1 MNRNAE
7 YTALLAELEQTP
19 PALEYTVQR
28 ALARNQTSQR
38 KRRLLGIPLG
48 SLAVCFTAFVL
59 LVNLFPPFAAACGR
73 IPLLRDLA
81 QAVSWSPSLSA
92 AVENEYVQPI
102 GLSRTENGIT
112 ATVQHVIVDQKQVNI
127 FFTLE
132 GEGYESLSAEMPEF
146 FPVQKCGI
154 LGSDFRRAPGTLLR
168 FSLDYVDGDVPDG
181 FTMTFA
187 VTGERAEGEETPAAP
202 DRAYEDELLS
212 PAPEGEAEILA
223 EFTFDLTFDPQFTAK
238 GERIP
243 VDRAFELDGQTFTL
257 TEAEVYPTHVRIN
270 VVGDEANTAWLK
282 GLDFYLENED
292 GERFDA
298 VSSGITA
305 SGDTDSPAMV
315 SYRLESSWFSG
326 SDHLTVH
333 ITGARWLDKDRQRV
347 YVDLAQGTAPWL
359 PEGVE
364 LTSAQLRPDGW
375 LLGAQTYPVT
385 LTPDHKASGE
395 NVITVYLDQPILNRL
410 MYTPVTLTKTDIT
423 GAEKLPGALI
433 EVYDAEGN
441 IIYREYTDANG
452 EIPDIP
458 VVPGTYTFKETYA
471 PSGYALNTAIKTFTV
486 TADGQVHGDTVIR
499 DEVNRVTLKKIRQNG
514 EALAGAVFG
523 LFNDQGDQVQ
533 EATSD
538 ADGSVVFQQIP
549 YGRYTIR
556 ELSAPYGY
564 HPSAGTWEVTVDGT
578 YQNPIGL
585 LDTVVN
591 EDAPGRIRILKQDEL
606 DQHVIAGVC
615 FDIYSVDEAGNAADC
630 VAQMTTNEQGIAESP
645 DLFPADYIVME
656 HAAPTGYEETLWSE
670 KITVGMDEIVSRTVT
685 NRPIQGV
692 LRIVKTDS
700 ETAKG
705 LPGAQFTITR
715 ISGLP
720 SHNGE
725 GDGEVVAVIT
735 TDENGIAQTPWL
747 TWGEYEVTET
757 VVPDDYLD
765 GGYSVIVRI
774 PEQTGEEAPP
784 KAK

>member
-1 MNRNAE
+1 MTCFTKRFVFLGLCAILFLGMLVILMLPMAARAVTISDAATVTLNVTNTPVRGDVLLEKTGLQLVRFEDEQDAYGNTVMRPVFQNGYLAGAVFELRAAE
-7 YTALLAELEQTP
+7 DIVGKEGSVFYRKDELIET
-19 PALEYTVQR
+19 LT
-28 ALARNQTSQR
+28 TSKTGPVKSR
-38 KRRLLGIPLG
+38 VLPLG
-48 SLAVCFTAFVL
+48 KYSLTEISAPDGYVLDATPHPFTL
-59 LVNLFPPFAAACGR
+59 
-73 IPLLRDLA
+73 
-81 QAVSWSPSLSA
+81 A
-92 AVENEYVQPI
+92 AVDQQTAMVEVKMSAGNTYLPVRVTLRKQKEN
-102 GLSRTENGIT
+102 LLLTET
-112 ATVQHVIVDQKQVNI
+112 ADGMIHQTVETVP
-127 FFTLE
+127 
-132 GEGYESLSAEMPEF
+132 GEGFVFGLFNRDVITYGDS
-146 FPVQKCGI
+146 QK
-154 LGSDFRRAPGTLLR
+154 LPANTL
-168 FSLDYVDGDVPDG
+168 
-181 FTMTFA
+181 MA
-187 VTGERAEGEETPAAP
+187 TGATDSQGN
-202 DRAYEDELLS
+202 
-212 PAPEGEAEILA
+212 
-223 EFTFDLTFDPQFTAK
+223 LTFSGLYPHGDYYIK
-238 GERIP
+238 
-243 VDRAFELDGQTFTL
+243 ELS
-257 TEAEVYPTHVRIN
+257 V
-270 VVGDEANTAWLK
+270 
-282 GLDFYLENED
+282 
-292 GERFDA
+292 
-298 VSSGITA
+298 
-305 SGDTDSPAMV
+305 
-315 SYRLESSWFSG
+315 
-326 SDHLTVH
+326 
-333 ITGARWLDKDRQRV
+333 
-347 YVDLAQGTAPWL
+347 
-359 PEGVE
+359 
-364 LTSAQLRPDGW
+364 PDGW

-410 MYTPVTLTKTDIT
+410 IYTPVTLTKTDIT

-433 EVYDAEGN
+433 EVYDAEG

-458 VVPGTYTFKETYA
+458 IVPGTYTFKETYA

-564 HPSAGTWEVTVDGT
+564 HPSAKTWEVTVDGT

-606 DQHVIAGVC
+606 DQHDIAGVR

-630 VAQMTTNEQGIAESP
+630 VAQMITNEQGIAESL

-685 NRPIQGV
+685 NRPIQGI

-774 PEQTGEEAPP
+774 PEQTEEEAPS

>member
-1 MNRNAE
+1 MICFTKRFVFLGLCAILFLGLIAILMLPMAARAVTTGDAATVTLNVTNTPVRGDVLLEKTGLQLVRFEDEQDAYGNTVMRPVFQNGYLAGAVFELRAAE
-7 YTALLAELEQTP
+7 DIVGKEGSVFYRKDELIET
-19 PALEYTVQR
+19 LT
-28 ALARNQTSQR
+28 TSKTGPVKSR
-38 KRRLLGIPLG
+38 VLPLG
-48 SLAVCFTAFVL
+48 KYSLTEISAPDGYVLDATPHPFTL
-59 LVNLFPPFAAACGR
+59 
-73 IPLLRDLA
+73 
-81 QAVSWSPSLSA
+81 A
-92 AVENEYVQPI
+92 AVDQQTAMVEVKVSAGNTYLPVRVTLRKQKEN
-102 GLSRTENGIT
+102 LLLTET
-112 ATVQHVIVDQKQVNI
+112 ADGMIRQTVETVP
-127 FFTLE
+127 
-132 GEGYESLSAEMPEF
+132 GEGFVFGLFNRDVITYGDS
-146 FPVQKCGI
+146 QK
-154 LGSDFRRAPGTLLR
+154 LPANTL
-168 FSLDYVDGDVPDG
+168 
-181 FTMTFA
+181 MA
-187 VTGERAEGEETPAAP
+187 TGATDSQGN
-202 DRAYEDELLS
+202 
-212 PAPEGEAEILA
+212 
-223 EFTFDLTFDPQFTAK
+223 LTFSGLYPHGDYYIK
-238 GERIP
+238 
-243 VDRAFELDGQTFTL
+243 ELS
-257 TEAEVYPTHVRIN
+257 V
-270 VVGDEANTAWLK
+270 
-282 GLDFYLENED
+282 
-292 GERFDA
+292 
-298 VSSGITA
+298 
-305 SGDTDSPAMV
+305 
-315 SYRLESSWFSG
+315 
-326 SDHLTVH
+326 
-333 ITGARWLDKDRQRV
+333 
-347 YVDLAQGTAPWL
+347 
-359 PEGVE
+359 
-364 LTSAQLRPDGW
+364 PDGW

-410 MYTPVTLTKTDIT
+410 IYTPVTLTKTDIT

-433 EVYDAEGN
+433 EVYDVEGN

-452 EIPDIP
+452 EIPNIP

-523 LFNDQGDQVQ
+523 LFNEQGDQVQ

-538 ADGSVVFQQIP
+538 ADGSVVFHQIP

-564 HPSAGTWEVTVDGT
+564 HPSAKTWEVTVDGT

-591 EDAPGRIRILKQDEL
+591 EDAPGRIRILKQDAL

-615 FDIYSVDEAGNAADC
+615 FDIYSVDEAGNAGDC

-685 NRPIQGV
+685 NRPIQGI
-692 LRIVKTDS
+692 LRIIKTDS
-700 ETAKG
+700 ETGKG

>member
-1 MNRNAE
+1 MICFTKRFVFLGLCAILFLGMLVILMLPMTARAVTAGDAATVTLNVTNTPVRGDVLLEKTGMQLVRFEDEQDAYGNTVMRPVFQNGYLAGAVFELRAAE
-7 YTALLAELEQTP
+7 DIVGKEGSVFYRKDELIETLTTSKTGSVKSRVLPLGKYSLTEISAPDGYVLDATPHPFTLAAVDQQTALVEVKVSAGNTYLPVRITLRKQKENLLLTETADGMIHQIVE
-19 PALEYTVQR
+19 TV
-28 ALARNQTSQR
+28 
-38 KRRLLGIPLG
+38 P
-48 SLAVCFTAFVL
+48 
-59 LVNLFPPFAAACGR
+59 
-73 IPLLRDLA
+73 
-81 QAVSWSPSLSA
+81 
-92 AVENEYVQPI
+92 
-102 GLSRTENGIT
+102 
-112 ATVQHVIVDQKQVNI
+112 
-127 FFTLE
+127 
-132 GEGYESLSAEMPEF
+132 GEGFVFGLFNRDVITYGDS
-146 FPVQKCGI
+146 QK
-154 LGSDFRRAPGTLLR
+154 LPANTL
-168 FSLDYVDGDVPDG
+168 
-181 FTMTFA
+181 MA
-187 VTGERAEGEETPAAP
+187 TGATDSQGN
-202 DRAYEDELLS
+202 
-212 PAPEGEAEILA
+212 
-223 EFTFDLTFDPQFTAK
+223 LTFSGLYPHGDYYIK
-238 GERIP
+238 
-243 VDRAFELDGQTFTL
+243 ELS
-257 TEAEVYPTHVRIN
+257 VPN
-270 VVGDEANTAWLK
+270 
-282 GLDFYLENED
+282 
-292 GERFDA
+292 
-298 VSSGITA
+298 
-305 SGDTDSPAMV
+305 
-315 SYRLESSWFSG
+315 
-326 SDHLTVH
+326 
-333 ITGARWLDKDRQRV
+333 
-347 YVDLAQGTAPWL
+347 
-359 PEGVE
+359 
-364 LTSAQLRPDGW
+364 GW

-385 LTPDHKASGE
+385 LTPNHKASGE

-410 MYTPVTLTKTDIT
+410 IYTPVTLTKTDIT

-523 LFNDQGDQVQ
+523 LFDSEGTKVQ

-564 HPSAGTWEVTVDGT
+564 HPSAQTWEVTVDGT

-606 DQHVIAGVC
+606 DQHVIAGVR

-656 HAAPTGYEETLWSE
+656 HAVPTGYEETLWSE
-670 KITVGMDEIVSRTVT
+670 KITVGMDELVSRTVT
-685 NRPIQGV
+685 NRPIQGI

>member
-1 MNRNAE
+1 MICFTKRFVFLGLCAILFLGLIAILMLPMAARAVTTGDAATVTLNVTNTPVRGDVLLEKTGLQLVRFEDEQDAYGNTVMRPVFQNGYLAGAVFELRAAE
-7 YTALLAELEQTP
+7 DIVGKEGSVFYRKDELIET
-19 PALEYTVQR
+19 LT
-28 ALARNQTSQR
+28 TSKTGPVKSR
-38 KRRLLGIPLG
+38 VLPLG
-48 SLAVCFTAFVL
+48 KYSLTEISAPDGYVLDATPHPFTL
-59 LVNLFPPFAAACGR
+59 
-73 IPLLRDLA
+73 
-81 QAVSWSPSLSA
+81 A
-92 AVENEYVQPI
+92 AVDQQTAMVEVKVSAGNTYLPVRVTLRKQKEN
-102 GLSRTENGIT
+102 LLLTET
-112 ATVQHVIVDQKQVNI
+112 ADGMIHQTVETVP
-127 FFTLE
+127 
-132 GEGYESLSAEMPEF
+132 GEGFVFGLFNRDVIAYGDS
-146 FPVQKCGI
+146 QK
-154 LGSDFRRAPGTLLR
+154 LPANTL
-168 FSLDYVDGDVPDG
+168 
-181 FTMTFA
+181 MA
-187 VTGERAEGEETPAAP
+187 TGATDSQGN
-202 DRAYEDELLS
+202 
-212 PAPEGEAEILA
+212 
-223 EFTFDLTFDPQFTAK
+223 LTFSGLYPHGDYYIK
-238 GERIP
+238 
-243 VDRAFELDGQTFTL
+243 ELS
-257 TEAEVYPTHVRIN
+257 V
-270 VVGDEANTAWLK
+270 
-282 GLDFYLENED
+282 
-292 GERFDA
+292 
-298 VSSGITA
+298 
-305 SGDTDSPAMV
+305 
-315 SYRLESSWFSG
+315 
-326 SDHLTVH
+326 
-333 ITGARWLDKDRQRV
+333 
-347 YVDLAQGTAPWL
+347 
-359 PEGVE
+359 
-364 LTSAQLRPDGW
+364 PDGW
-375 LLGAQTYPVT
+375 LLSAQTYPVT
-385 LTPDHKASGE
+385 LTPNHKASGE

-410 MYTPVTLTKTDIT
+410 IYTPVTLTKTDIT

-523 LFNDQGDQVQ
+523 LFNEQGDQVQ

-538 ADGSVVFQQIP
+538 ADGSVVFQHIP

-564 HPSAGTWEVTVDGT
+564 HPSAKTWEVTVDGT

-606 DQHVIAGVC
+606 DQHVIAGVR
-615 FDIYSVDEAGNAADC
+615 FDIYSVDEADNAADC

-670 KITVGMDEIVSRTVT
+670 KITVGMDEIVSHTVT

-692 LRIVKTDS
+692 LRIIKTDS

>member
-1 MNRNAE
+1 MICFTKRFVFLGLCAILFFGLIAILMLPLAARAVTTGDAATVTLNVTNTPVRGDVLLEKTGMQLVRFEDEQDAYGNTVMRPVFQNGYLAGAVFELRAAE
-7 YTALLAELEQTP
+7 DIVGREGSVFYRKDELIETLTTSKTGSVKSRVLPLGKYSLTEISAPDGYVLDATPHPFTLAAVDQQTALVEVKVSAGNTYLPVRITLRKQKENLLLTETADGMIHQIVE
-19 PALEYTVQR
+19 TV
-28 ALARNQTSQR
+28 
-38 KRRLLGIPLG
+38 P
-48 SLAVCFTAFVL
+48 
-59 LVNLFPPFAAACGR
+59 
-73 IPLLRDLA
+73 
-81 QAVSWSPSLSA
+81 
-92 AVENEYVQPI
+92 
-102 GLSRTENGIT
+102 
-112 ATVQHVIVDQKQVNI
+112 
-127 FFTLE
+127 
-132 GEGYESLSAEMPEF
+132 GEGFVFGQFNRDVITYGDS
-146 FPVQKCGI
+146 QK
-154 LGSDFRRAPGTLLR
+154 LPANTL
-168 FSLDYVDGDVPDG
+168 
-181 FTMTFA
+181 MA
-187 VTGERAEGEETPAAP
+187 TGATDSQGN
-202 DRAYEDELLS
+202 
-212 PAPEGEAEILA
+212 
-223 EFTFDLTFDPQFTAK
+223 LTFSGLYPHGDYYIK
-238 GERIP
+238 
-243 VDRAFELDGQTFTL
+243 ELS
-257 TEAEVYPTHVRIN
+257 VPN
-270 VVGDEANTAWLK
+270 
-282 GLDFYLENED
+282 
-292 GERFDA
+292 
-298 VSSGITA
+298 
-305 SGDTDSPAMV
+305 
-315 SYRLESSWFSG
+315 
-326 SDHLTVH
+326 
-333 ITGARWLDKDRQRV
+333 
-347 YVDLAQGTAPWL
+347 
-359 PEGVE
+359 
-364 LTSAQLRPDGW
+364 GW

-385 LTPDHKASGE
+385 LTPNHKASGE

-523 LFNDQGDQVQ
+523 LFDSEGTKVQ

-538 ADGSVVFQQIP
+538 ADGFVVFQQIP
-549 YGRYTIR
+549 YGRYAIR

-564 HPSAGTWEVTVDGT
+564 HPSAQTWEVTVDGT

-606 DQHVIAGVC
+606 DQHVIAGVR

-656 HAAPTGYEETLWSE
+656 HVAPTGYEETLWRE
-670 KITVGMDEIVSRTVT
+670 RITVGMDELVSRTVT
-685 NRPIQGV
+685 NRPIQGI

>member
-1 MNRNAE
+1 M
-7 YTALLAELEQTP
+7 T
-19 PALEYTVQR
+19 
-28 ALARNQTSQR
+28 
-38 KRRLLGIPLG
+38 
-48 SLAVCFTAFVL
+48 CFTKRFVFLGLCAILFLGLIAILMLPMAARAVTISDAATVTLNVTNTPVRGDVL
-59 LVNLFPPFAAACGR
+59 L
-73 IPLLRDLA
+73 
-81 QAVSWSPSLSA
+81 
-92 AVENEYVQPI
+92 EKT
-102 GLSRTENGIT
+102 GLQL
-112 ATVQHVIVDQKQVNI
+112 V
-127 FFTLE
+127 
-132 GEGYESLSAEMPEF
+132 
-146 FPVQKCGI
+146 
-154 LGSDFRRAPGTLLR
+154 R
-168 FSLDYVDGDVPDG
+168 F
-181 FTMTFA
+181 
-187 VTGERAEGEETPAAP
+187 
-202 DRAYEDELLS
+202 EDELDAYGNTVMRPVFQNGYLAGAVFELRAAEDIVGREGS
-212 PAPEGEAEILA
+212 VFYRKDELIETLTTSKTGSVKSKVLPLGKYSLTEISAPDGYVLDATPHPFTLAAVDQQTAMVEVKVSAGNTYLPVRVTLRKQKENLLLTETADGMIHQTVETVPGEGFVFGLFNRDVITYGDSQKLPANTLMATGA
-223 EFTFDLTFDPQFTAK
+223 TDSQGNLTFSGLYPHGDYYTK
-238 GERIP
+238 
-243 VDRAFELDGQTFTL
+243 ELS
-257 TEAEVYPTHVRIN
+257 VPN
-270 VVGDEANTAWLK
+270 
-282 GLDFYLENED
+282 
-292 GERFDA
+292 
-298 VSSGITA
+298 
-305 SGDTDSPAMV
+305 
-315 SYRLESSWFSG
+315 
-326 SDHLTVH
+326 
-333 ITGARWLDKDRQRV
+333 
-347 YVDLAQGTAPWL
+347 
-359 PEGVE
+359 
-364 LTSAQLRPDGW
+364 GW

-385 LTPDHKASGE
+385 LTPNHKASGE

-410 MYTPVTLTKTDIT
+410 IYTPVTLTKTDIT

-514 EALAGAVFG
+514 EALAGAVFA
-523 LFNDQGDQVQ
+523 LFDSEGTKVQ

-538 ADGSVVFQQIP
+538 ADGFVVFQQIP
-549 YGRYTIR
+549 YGRYAIR

-564 HPSAGTWEVTVDGT
+564 HPSAKTWEVTVDGT

-606 DQHVIAGVC
+606 DQHVIAGVR

-685 NRPIQGV
+685 NRPIQGI
-692 LRIVKTDS
+692 LRIIKTDS

-705 LPGAQFTITR
+705 LPGAQFTVTR

-774 PEQTGEEAPP
+774 PEQTGEEARP

>member
-1 MNRNAE
+1 MTCFTKRFVFLGLCAILFFGLIAILMLPMAARAVTISDAATVTLNVTNTPVRGDVLLEKTGMQLVRFEDEQDAYGNTVMRPVFQNGYLAGAVFELRAAE
-7 YTALLAELEQTP
+7 DIVGKEGSVFYRKDELIET
-19 PALEYTVQR
+19 LT
-28 ALARNQTSQR
+28 TS
-38 KRRLLGIPLG
+38 KTGSVKSKVLPLG
-48 SLAVCFTAFVL
+48 KYSLTEISAPDGYVLDATPHPFTL
-59 LVNLFPPFAAACGR
+59 
-73 IPLLRDLA
+73 
-81 QAVSWSPSLSA
+81 A
-92 AVENEYVQPI
+92 AVDQQTAMVEVKVSAGNTYLPVRVTLRKQKEN
-102 GLSRTENGIT
+102 LLLTET
-112 ATVQHVIVDQKQVNI
+112 ADGMIHQIVETVP
-127 FFTLE
+127 
-132 GEGYESLSAEMPEF
+132 GEGFVFGLFNRDVIAYGDS
-146 FPVQKCGI
+146 QK
-154 LGSDFRRAPGTLLR
+154 LPANTL
-168 FSLDYVDGDVPDG
+168 
-181 FTMTFA
+181 MA
-187 VTGERAEGEETPAAP
+187 TGATDSQGN
-202 DRAYEDELLS
+202 
-212 PAPEGEAEILA
+212 
-223 EFTFDLTFDPQFTAK
+223 LTFSGLYPHGDYYIK
-238 GERIP
+238 
-243 VDRAFELDGQTFTL
+243 ELS
-257 TEAEVYPTHVRIN
+257 V
-270 VVGDEANTAWLK
+270 
-282 GLDFYLENED
+282 
-292 GERFDA
+292 
-298 VSSGITA
+298 
-305 SGDTDSPAMV
+305 
-315 SYRLESSWFSG
+315 
-326 SDHLTVH
+326 
-333 ITGARWLDKDRQRV
+333 
-347 YVDLAQGTAPWL
+347 
-359 PEGVE
+359 
-364 LTSAQLRPDGW
+364 PDGW
-375 LLGAQTYPVT
+375 LLSAQTYPVT

-410 MYTPVTLTKTDIT
+410 IYTPVTLTKTDIT
-423 GAEKLPGALI
+423 GEEKLPGALI

-523 LFNDQGDQVQ
+523 LFDSEGTKVQ

-549 YGRYTIR
+549 YGRYAIR

-564 HPSAGTWEVTVDGT
+564 HPSAQTWEVTVDGT

-606 DQHVIAGVC
+606 DQHVIAGVR

-670 KITVGMDEIVSRTVT
+670 KITVGMDELVSRTVT

>member
-1 MNRNAE
+1 MTCFTKRFVFLGLCAILFLGMLVILMLPMTARAVTTGDAE
-7 YTALLAELEQTP
+7 TVTLNVTNTPVRGDVLLEKTGLQLVRFEDEQDAYGNTVMRPVFQNGYLAGAVFELRAAEDIVGKEGSVFYRKDELIETLTTSKTGSVKSKVLPLGKYSLTEISAPDGYVLDATPHPFTLAAVDQQTALVEVKVSAGNTYLPVRVTLRKQKENLLLTETADGMIHQTV
-19 PALEYTVQR
+19 ETV
-28 ALARNQTSQR
+28 
-38 KRRLLGIPLG
+38 P
-48 SLAVCFTAFVL
+48 
-59 LVNLFPPFAAACGR
+59 
-73 IPLLRDLA
+73 
-81 QAVSWSPSLSA
+81 
-92 AVENEYVQPI
+92 
-102 GLSRTENGIT
+102 
-112 ATVQHVIVDQKQVNI
+112 
-127 FFTLE
+127 
-132 GEGYESLSAEMPEF
+132 GEGFVFGLFNRDVIAYGDS
-146 FPVQKCGI
+146 QK
-154 LGSDFRRAPGTLLR
+154 LPANTL
-168 FSLDYVDGDVPDG
+168 
-181 FTMTFA
+181 MA
-187 VTGERAEGEETPAAP
+187 TGATDSQGN
-202 DRAYEDELLS
+202 
-212 PAPEGEAEILA
+212 
-223 EFTFDLTFDPQFTAK
+223 LTFSGLYPHGDYYIK
-238 GERIP
+238 
-243 VDRAFELDGQTFTL
+243 ELS
-257 TEAEVYPTHVRIN
+257 V
-270 VVGDEANTAWLK
+270 
-282 GLDFYLENED
+282 
-292 GERFDA
+292 
-298 VSSGITA
+298 
-305 SGDTDSPAMV
+305 
-315 SYRLESSWFSG
+315 
-326 SDHLTVH
+326 
-333 ITGARWLDKDRQRV
+333 
-347 YVDLAQGTAPWL
+347 
-359 PEGVE
+359 
-364 LTSAQLRPDGW
+364 PDGW
-375 LLGAQTYPVT
+375 LLSTEKYPVT
-385 LTPDHKASGE
+385 LTSANKAVSE
-395 NVITVYLDQPILNRL
+395 NVITVYLENPILNRL
-410 MYTPVTLTKTDIT
+410 IYTPVTLTKTDIT

-523 LFNDQGDQVQ
+523 LFNELGDQVQ

-549 YGRYTIR
+549 YGRYAIR

-564 HPSAGTWEVTVDGT
+564 HPSAKTWEVTVDGT

-606 DQHVIAGVC
+606 DQHVIAGVR

-670 KITVGMDEIVSRTVT
+670 RITVGMDELVSRTVT
-685 NRPIQGV
+685 NRPIQGI

-774 PEQTGEEAPP
+774 PEQTGEEARP

>member
-1 MNRNAE
+1 MICFTKRFVFLGLCAILFFGLIAILMLPMAARAVTAGDAE
-7 YTALLAELEQTP
+7 TVTLNVTNTPVRGDVLLEKTGLQLVRFEDEQDAYGNTVMRPVFQNGYLAGAVFELRAAEDIVGKEGSVFYRKDELIET
-19 PALEYTVQR
+19 LT
-28 ALARNQTSQR
+28 TSKTGPVKSR
-38 KRRLLGIPLG
+38 VLPLG
-48 SLAVCFTAFVL
+48 KYSLTEISAPDGYVLDATPHPFTL
-59 LVNLFPPFAAACGR
+59 
-73 IPLLRDLA
+73 
-81 QAVSWSPSLSA
+81 A
-92 AVENEYVQPI
+92 AVDQQTAMVEVKMSAGNTYLPVRVTLRKQKEN
-102 GLSRTENGIT
+102 LLLTET
-112 ATVQHVIVDQKQVNI
+112 ADGMIHQTVETVP
-127 FFTLE
+127 
-132 GEGYESLSAEMPEF
+132 GEGFVFGLFNRDVITYGDS
-146 FPVQKCGI
+146 QK
-154 LGSDFRRAPGTLLR
+154 LPANTL
-168 FSLDYVDGDVPDG
+168 
-181 FTMTFA
+181 MA
-187 VTGERAEGEETPAAP
+187 TGATDSQGN
-202 DRAYEDELLS
+202 
-212 PAPEGEAEILA
+212 
-223 EFTFDLTFDPQFTAK
+223 LTFSGLYPHGDYYIK
-238 GERIP
+238 
-243 VDRAFELDGQTFTL
+243 ELS
-257 TEAEVYPTHVRIN
+257 V
-270 VVGDEANTAWLK
+270 
-282 GLDFYLENED
+282 
-292 GERFDA
+292 
-298 VSSGITA
+298 
-305 SGDTDSPAMV
+305 
-315 SYRLESSWFSG
+315 
-326 SDHLTVH
+326 
-333 ITGARWLDKDRQRV
+333 
-347 YVDLAQGTAPWL
+347 
-359 PEGVE
+359 
-364 LTSAQLRPDGW
+364 PDGW
-375 LLGAQTYPVT
+375 LLSAQTYPVT

-410 MYTPVTLTKTDIT
+410 IYTPVTLTKTDIT

-452 EIPDIP
+452 EIPNIP

-523 LFNDQGDQVQ
+523 LFDSEGTKVQ
-533 EATSD
+533 ETTSD

-564 HPSAGTWEVTVDGT
+564 HPSAKTWEVTVDGT

-606 DQHVIAGVC
+606 DQHVIAGVR

-630 VAQMTTNEQGIAESP
+630 VAQLTTNEQGIAESP

-685 NRPIQGV
+685 NHPIQGI

>member
-1 MNRNAE
+1 MICFTKRFVFLGLCAILFLGLIAILMLPMAARAVTISDAATVTLNVTNTPVRGDVLLEKTGLQLVRFEDEQDAYGNTVMRPVFQNGYLAGAVFELRAAE
-7 YTALLAELEQTP
+7 DIVGKEGSVFYRKDERIETLT
-19 PALEYTVQR
+19 
-28 ALARNQTSQR
+28 TS
-38 KRRLLGIPLG
+38 KTGSVKSKVLPLG
-48 SLAVCFTAFVL
+48 KYSLTEISAPDGYVLDATPHPFTL
-59 LVNLFPPFAAACGR
+59 
-73 IPLLRDLA
+73 
-81 QAVSWSPSLSA
+81 A
-92 AVENEYVQPI
+92 AVDQQTAMVEVKVSAGNTYLPVRVTLRKQKEN
-102 GLSRTENGIT
+102 LLLTET
-112 ATVQHVIVDQKQVNI
+112 ADGMIHQIVETVP
-127 FFTLE
+127 
-132 GEGYESLSAEMPEF
+132 GEGFVFGLFNRDVITYGDS
-146 FPVQKCGI
+146 QK
-154 LGSDFRRAPGTLLR
+154 LPANTL
-168 FSLDYVDGDVPDG
+168 
-181 FTMTFA
+181 MA
-187 VTGERAEGEETPAAP
+187 TGATDSQGN
-202 DRAYEDELLS
+202 
-212 PAPEGEAEILA
+212 
-223 EFTFDLTFDPQFTAK
+223 LTFSGLYPHGDYYIK
-238 GERIP
+238 
-243 VDRAFELDGQTFTL
+243 ELS
-257 TEAEVYPTHVRIN
+257 V
-270 VVGDEANTAWLK
+270 
-282 GLDFYLENED
+282 
-292 GERFDA
+292 
-298 VSSGITA
+298 
-305 SGDTDSPAMV
+305 
-315 SYRLESSWFSG
+315 
-326 SDHLTVH
+326 
-333 ITGARWLDKDRQRV
+333 
-347 YVDLAQGTAPWL
+347 
-359 PEGVE
+359 
-364 LTSAQLRPDGW
+364 PDGW

-395 NVITVYLDQPILNRL
+395 DVITVYLDQPILNRL
-410 MYTPVTLTKTDIT
+410 IYTPVTLTKTDIT

-523 LFNDQGDQVQ
+523 LFDSEGTKVQ

-564 HPSAGTWEVTVDGT
+564 HPSAKTWEVTVDGT

-606 DQHVIAGVC
+606 DQHVIEGVR

-685 NRPIQGV
+685 NRPIQGI

-765 GGYSVIVRI
+765 GGYSVIVHI
-774 PEQTGEEAPP
+774 PEQTGEEAPS

>member
-1 MNRNAE
+1 MTCFTKRFVFLGLCAILFFGLIAILMLPMAARAVTISDAATVTLNVTNTPVRGDVLLEKTGMQLVRFEDEQDAYGNTVMRPVFQNGYLAGAVFELRAAE
-7 YTALLAELEQTP
+7 DIVGKEGSVFYRKDELIETLTTSKTGSVKSKVLPLGKYSLTEISARDGYVLDATPHPFTLAAVDQQTALVEVKVSAGNTYLPVRVTLRKQKENLLLTETADGMIHQTV
-19 PALEYTVQR
+19 ETV
-28 ALARNQTSQR
+28 
-38 KRRLLGIPLG
+38 P
-48 SLAVCFTAFVL
+48 
-59 LVNLFPPFAAACGR
+59 
-73 IPLLRDLA
+73 
-81 QAVSWSPSLSA
+81 
-92 AVENEYVQPI
+92 
-102 GLSRTENGIT
+102 
-112 ATVQHVIVDQKQVNI
+112 
-127 FFTLE
+127 
-132 GEGYESLSAEMPEF
+132 GEGFVFGLFNRDVIAYGDS
-146 FPVQKCGI
+146 QK
-154 LGSDFRRAPGTLLR
+154 LPANTL
-168 FSLDYVDGDVPDG
+168 
-181 FTMTFA
+181 MA
-187 VTGERAEGEETPAAP
+187 TGATDSQGN
-202 DRAYEDELLS
+202 
-212 PAPEGEAEILA
+212 
-223 EFTFDLTFDPQFTAK
+223 LTFSGLYPHGDYYIK
-238 GERIP
+238 
-243 VDRAFELDGQTFTL
+243 ELS
-257 TEAEVYPTHVRIN
+257 V
-270 VVGDEANTAWLK
+270 
-282 GLDFYLENED
+282 
-292 GERFDA
+292 
-298 VSSGITA
+298 
-305 SGDTDSPAMV
+305 
-315 SYRLESSWFSG
+315 
-326 SDHLTVH
+326 
-333 ITGARWLDKDRQRV
+333 
-347 YVDLAQGTAPWL
+347 
-359 PEGVE
+359 
-364 LTSAQLRPDGW
+364 PDGW
-375 LLGAQTYPVT
+375 LLSAQTYPVT

-410 MYTPVTLTKTDIT
+410 IYTPVTLTKTDIT
-423 GAEKLPGALI
+423 GEEKLPGALI

-523 LFNDQGDQVQ
+523 LFDSEGTKVQ

-549 YGRYTIR
+549 YGRYAIR

-564 HPSAGTWEVTVDGT
+564 HPSAQTWEVTVDGT

-606 DQHVIAGVC
+606 DQHVIAGVR

-670 KITVGMDEIVSRTVT
+670 KITVGMDELVSRTVT

>member
-1 MNRNAE
+1 MTCFTKRFVFLGLCAILFFGLIAILMLPMAARAVTISDAATVTLNVTNTPVRGDVLLEKTGLQLVRFEDEQDAYGNTVMRPVFQNGYLAGAVFELRAAE
-7 YTALLAELEQTP
+7 DIVGKEGSVFYRKDELIET
-19 PALEYTVQR
+19 LT
-28 ALARNQTSQR
+28 TS
-38 KRRLLGIPLG
+38 KTGSVKSKVLPLG
-48 SLAVCFTAFVL
+48 KYSLTEISAPDGYVLDATPHPFTL
-59 LVNLFPPFAAACGR
+59 
-73 IPLLRDLA
+73 
-81 QAVSWSPSLSA
+81 A
-92 AVENEYVQPI
+92 AVDQQTAMVEVKVPAGNTYLPVRVTLRKQKEN
-102 GLSRTENGIT
+102 LLLTET
-112 ATVQHVIVDQKQVNI
+112 ADGMIHQTVETVP
-127 FFTLE
+127 
-132 GEGYESLSAEMPEF
+132 GEGFVFGLFNRDVITYGDS
-146 FPVQKCGI
+146 QK
-154 LGSDFRRAPGTLLR
+154 LPANTL
-168 FSLDYVDGDVPDG
+168 
-181 FTMTFA
+181 MA
-187 VTGERAEGEETPAAP
+187 TGATDSQGN
-202 DRAYEDELLS
+202 
-212 PAPEGEAEILA
+212 
-223 EFTFDLTFDPQFTAK
+223 LTFSGLYPHGDYYIK
-238 GERIP
+238 
-243 VDRAFELDGQTFTL
+243 ELS
-257 TEAEVYPTHVRIN
+257 VPN
-270 VVGDEANTAWLK
+270 
-282 GLDFYLENED
+282 
-292 GERFDA
+292 
-298 VSSGITA
+298 
-305 SGDTDSPAMV
+305 
-315 SYRLESSWFSG
+315 
-326 SDHLTVH
+326 
-333 ITGARWLDKDRQRV
+333 
-347 YVDLAQGTAPWL
+347 
-359 PEGVE
+359 
-364 LTSAQLRPDGW
+364 GW

-523 LFNDQGDQVQ
+523 LFDSEGTKVQ

-538 ADGSVVFQQIP
+538 ADGSVVFQQMP
-549 YGRYTIR
+549 YGRYAIR

-564 HPSAGTWEVTVDGT
+564 HPSAQTWEVTVDGT

-606 DQHVIAGVC
+606 DQHVIAGVR
-615 FDIYSVDEAGNAADC
+615 FDIYSVDEAGNAGDC

-670 KITVGMDEIVSRTVT
+670 KITVGMDELVSRTVT

-774 PEQTGEEAPP
+774 PEQTEKEAPS

>member
-1 MNRNAE
+1 MICFTKRFVFLGLCAILFLGLIAILMLPMTARAVTTGDAATVTLNVTNTPVRGDVLLEKTGMQLVRFEDEQDAYGNTVMRPVFQNGYLAGAVFELRAAE
-7 YTALLAELEQTP
+7 DIVGREGSVFYRKDELIETLTTSKTGSVKSRVLPLGKYSLTEISAPDGYVLDTTPHPFTLAAVDQQTALVEAKVSAGNTYLPVRVTLRKQKENLLLTETADGMIHQTV
-19 PALEYTVQR
+19 ETV
-28 ALARNQTSQR
+28 
-38 KRRLLGIPLG
+38 P
-48 SLAVCFTAFVL
+48 
-59 LVNLFPPFAAACGR
+59 
-73 IPLLRDLA
+73 
-81 QAVSWSPSLSA
+81 
-92 AVENEYVQPI
+92 
-102 GLSRTENGIT
+102 
-112 ATVQHVIVDQKQVNI
+112 
-127 FFTLE
+127 
-132 GEGYESLSAEMPEF
+132 GEGFVFGLFNRDVITYGDS
-146 FPVQKCGI
+146 QK
-154 LGSDFRRAPGTLLR
+154 LPANTL
-168 FSLDYVDGDVPDG
+168 
-181 FTMTFA
+181 MA
-187 VTGERAEGEETPAAP
+187 TGATDSQGN
-202 DRAYEDELLS
+202 
-212 PAPEGEAEILA
+212 
-223 EFTFDLTFDPQFTAK
+223 LTFSGLYPQGDYYIK
-238 GERIP
+238 
-243 VDRAFELDGQTFTL
+243 ELS
-257 TEAEVYPTHVRIN
+257 V
-270 VVGDEANTAWLK
+270 
-282 GLDFYLENED
+282 
-292 GERFDA
+292 
-298 VSSGITA
+298 
-305 SGDTDSPAMV
+305 
-315 SYRLESSWFSG
+315 
-326 SDHLTVH
+326 
-333 ITGARWLDKDRQRV
+333 
-347 YVDLAQGTAPWL
+347 
-359 PEGVE
+359 
-364 LTSAQLRPDGW
+364 PDGW
-375 LLGAQTYPVT
+375 LLNTEKYPVT
-385 LTPDHKASGE
+385 LTSANKAVSE
-395 NVITVYLDQPILNRL
+395 NVITVYLENPILNRL

-523 LFNDQGDQVQ
+523 LFNEQGDQVQ

-564 HPSAGTWEVTVDGT
+564 HPSAKTWEMTIDGT

-606 DQHVIAGVC
+606 DQHVIEGVR
-615 FDIYSVDEAGNAADC
+615 FDIYSVDEAGHAADC

-685 NRPIQGV
+685 NRPIQGI

-774 PEQTGEEAPP
+774 PEQTGEEAPS

>member
-1 MNRNAE
+1 MTCFTKRFVFLGLCAILFFGLIAILMLPMAARAVTTGDAE
-7 YTALLAELEQTP
+7 TVTLNVTNTPVRGDVLLEKTGLQLVRFEDEQDAYGNTVMRPVFQNGYLAGAVFELRAAEDIVGKEGSVFYRKDERIETLT
-19 PALEYTVQR
+19 
-28 ALARNQTSQR
+28 TSKTGPVKSR
-38 KRRLLGIPLG
+38 VLPLG
-48 SLAVCFTAFVL
+48 KYSLTEISAPDGYVLDATPHPFTL
-59 LVNLFPPFAAACGR
+59 
-73 IPLLRDLA
+73 
-81 QAVSWSPSLSA
+81 A
-92 AVENEYVQPI
+92 AVDQQTAMVEVKMSAGNTYLPARVTLRKQKEN
-102 GLSRTENGIT
+102 LLLTET
-112 ATVQHVIVDQKQVNI
+112 ADGMIHQTVETIP
-127 FFTLE
+127 
-132 GEGYESLSAEMPEF
+132 GEGFVFGLFNRDVITYGDS
-146 FPVQKCGI
+146 QK
-154 LGSDFRRAPGTLLR
+154 LPANTL
-168 FSLDYVDGDVPDG
+168 
-181 FTMTFA
+181 MA
-187 VTGERAEGEETPAAP
+187 TGATDSQGN
-202 DRAYEDELLS
+202 
-212 PAPEGEAEILA
+212 
-223 EFTFDLTFDPQFTAK
+223 LTFSGLYPHGDYYIK
-238 GERIP
+238 
-243 VDRAFELDGQTFTL
+243 ELS
-257 TEAEVYPTHVRIN
+257 V
-270 VVGDEANTAWLK
+270 
-282 GLDFYLENED
+282 
-292 GERFDA
+292 
-298 VSSGITA
+298 
-305 SGDTDSPAMV
+305 
-315 SYRLESSWFSG
+315 
-326 SDHLTVH
+326 
-333 ITGARWLDKDRQRV
+333 
-347 YVDLAQGTAPWL
+347 
-359 PEGVE
+359 
-364 LTSAQLRPDGW
+364 PDGW

-385 LTPDHKASGE
+385 LTPNHKASGE

-452 EIPDIP
+452 EIPNIP
-458 VVPGTYTFKETYA
+458 VMPGTYTFKETYA

-499 DEVNRVTLKKIRQNG
+499 DELNKIMMRKTKQNG

-523 LFNDQGDQVQ
+523 LFDGEGTKVQ
-533 EATSD
+533 EAISA
-538 ADGSVVFQQIP
+538 ADGSVLFQQIA
-549 YGRYTIR
+549 YGEYTIR

-564 HPSAGTWEVTVDGT
+564 HPSTEEWTVTIDGT
-578 YQNPIGL
+578 YLNPTTL
-585 LDTVVN
+585 LATVVN
-591 EDAPGRIRILKQDEL
+591 EDAPGRIRITKQDAL
-606 DQHVIAGVC
+606 DQHTIAGVQ
-615 FDIYSVDEAGNAADC
+615 FDIYSVDEDGNAADC

-656 HAAPTGYEETLWSE
+656 HAVPTGYEETLWSE

-685 NRPIQGV
+685 NRPIQGI

-774 PEQTGEEAPP
+774 PEQTGEEAPS

>member
-1 MNRNAE
+1 MTCFTKRFVFLGLCAILFLGLIAILMLPMAARAVTISDAATVTLNVTNTPVRGDVLLEKTGLQLVRFEDEQDAYGNTVMRPVFQNGYLAGAVFELRAAE
-7 YTALLAELEQTP
+7 DIVGKEGSVFYRKDELIETLTTSKTGPVKSRVLPLGKYSLTEISAPDGYVLDATPHPFTLAAVDQQTALVEVKMSAGNTYLPVRVTLRKQKENLLLTETADGMIYQIVE
-19 PALEYTVQR
+19 TV
-28 ALARNQTSQR
+28 
-38 KRRLLGIPLG
+38 P
-48 SLAVCFTAFVL
+48 
-59 LVNLFPPFAAACGR
+59 
-73 IPLLRDLA
+73 
-81 QAVSWSPSLSA
+81 
-92 AVENEYVQPI
+92 
-102 GLSRTENGIT
+102 
-112 ATVQHVIVDQKQVNI
+112 
-127 FFTLE
+127 
-132 GEGYESLSAEMPEF
+132 GEGFVFGLFNRDVITYGDS
-146 FPVQKCGI
+146 QK
-154 LGSDFRRAPGTLLR
+154 LPANTL
-168 FSLDYVDGDVPDG
+168 
-181 FTMTFA
+181 MA
-187 VTGERAEGEETPAAP
+187 TGATDSQGN
-202 DRAYEDELLS
+202 
-212 PAPEGEAEILA
+212 
-223 EFTFDLTFDPQFTAK
+223 LTFSGLYPHGDYYIK
-238 GERIP
+238 
-243 VDRAFELDGQTFTL
+243 ELS
-257 TEAEVYPTHVRIN
+257 V
-270 VVGDEANTAWLK
+270 
-282 GLDFYLENED
+282 
-292 GERFDA
+292 
-298 VSSGITA
+298 
-305 SGDTDSPAMV
+305 
-315 SYRLESSWFSG
+315 
-326 SDHLTVH
+326 
-333 ITGARWLDKDRQRV
+333 
-347 YVDLAQGTAPWL
+347 
-359 PEGVE
+359 
-364 LTSAQLRPDGW
+364 PDGW

-410 MYTPVTLTKTDIT
+410 IYTPVTLTKTDIT

-433 EVYDAEGN
+433 EVYDVEGN

-452 EIPDIP
+452 EIPNIP

-523 LFNDQGDQVQ
+523 LFDSEGTKVQ
-533 EATSD
+533 ETTSD

-564 HPSAGTWEVTVDGT
+564 HPSAKTWEVTVDGT

-606 DQHVIAGVC
+606 DQHVIAGVR

-685 NRPIQGV
+685 NHPIQGI

-700 ETAKG
+700 EIAKG

>member
-1 MNRNAE
+1 MTCFTKRFVFLGLCAILFLGLIAILMLPMAARAVTTGDAATVTLNVTNTPVRGDVLLEKTGLQLVRVEDEQDAYGNTVMRPVFQNGYLAGAVFELRAAE
-7 YTALLAELEQTP
+7 DIVGREGSVFYRKDELIETLTTSKTGPVKSRVLPLGKYSLTEISAPDGYVLDATPHPFTLAAVDQQTALVEVKVSAGNTYLPVRVTLRKQKENLLLTETADGMIHQTV
-19 PALEYTVQR
+19 ETV
-28 ALARNQTSQR
+28 
-38 KRRLLGIPLG
+38 P
-48 SLAVCFTAFVL
+48 
-59 LVNLFPPFAAACGR
+59 
-73 IPLLRDLA
+73 
-81 QAVSWSPSLSA
+81 
-92 AVENEYVQPI
+92 
-102 GLSRTENGIT
+102 
-112 ATVQHVIVDQKQVNI
+112 
-127 FFTLE
+127 
-132 GEGYESLSAEMPEF
+132 GEGFVFGLFNRDVIPYGDS
-146 FPVQKCGI
+146 QK
-154 LGSDFRRAPGTLLR
+154 LPANTL
-168 FSLDYVDGDVPDG
+168 
-181 FTMTFA
+181 MA
-187 VTGERAEGEETPAAP
+187 TGATDSQGN
-202 DRAYEDELLS
+202 
-212 PAPEGEAEILA
+212 
-223 EFTFDLTFDPQFTAK
+223 LTFSGLYPHGDYYIK
-238 GERIP
+238 
-243 VDRAFELDGQTFTL
+243 ELS
-257 TEAEVYPTHVRIN
+257 VPN
-270 VVGDEANTAWLK
+270 
-282 GLDFYLENED
+282 
-292 GERFDA
+292 
-298 VSSGITA
+298 
-305 SGDTDSPAMV
+305 
-315 SYRLESSWFSG
+315 
-326 SDHLTVH
+326 
-333 ITGARWLDKDRQRV
+333 
-347 YVDLAQGTAPWL
+347 
-359 PEGVE
+359 
-364 LTSAQLRPDGW
+364 GW

-433 EVYDAEGN
+433 EVYDVEGN

-452 EIPDIP
+452 EISDIP
-458 VVPGTYTFKETYA
+458 IVPGTYTFKETYA

-549 YGRYTIR
+549 YGRYAIR

-564 HPSAGTWEVTVDGT
+564 HPSAQTWEVTVDGT

-606 DQHVIAGVC
+606 DQHVIAGVR

-656 HAAPTGYEETLWSE
+656 HAVPTGYEETLWSE

-685 NRPIQGV
+685 NHPIQGI

-774 PEQTGEEAPP
+774 PEQTEKEAPS

>member
-1 MNRNAE
+1 MICFTKRFVFLGLCAILFLGLIAILMLPMAARAVTTGDAATVTLNVTNTPVRGDVLLEKTGMQLVRFEDEQDAYGNTVMRPVFQNGYLAGAVFELRAAE
-7 YTALLAELEQTP
+7 DIVGKEGSVFYRKDELIET
-19 PALEYTVQR
+19 LTTSKTGSVKSR
-28 ALARNQTSQR
+28 AL
-38 KRRLLGIPLG
+38 PLG
-48 SLAVCFTAFVL
+48 KYSLTEISTLDGYVLDATPHPFTL
-59 LVNLFPPFAAACGR
+59 
-73 IPLLRDLA
+73 
-81 QAVSWSPSLSA
+81 A
-92 AVENEYVQPI
+92 AVDQQTAMVEVKVSAGNTYLPVRVTLRKQKEN
-102 GLSRTENGIT
+102 LLLTET
-112 ATVQHVIVDQKQVNI
+112 ADGMIHQTVETVP
-127 FFTLE
+127 
-132 GEGYESLSAEMPEF
+132 GEGFVFGLFNRDVITYGDS
-146 FPVQKCGI
+146 QK
-154 LGSDFRRAPGTLLR
+154 LPANTL
-168 FSLDYVDGDVPDG
+168 
-181 FTMTFA
+181 MA
-187 VTGERAEGEETPAAP
+187 TGATDSQGN
-202 DRAYEDELLS
+202 
-212 PAPEGEAEILA
+212 
-223 EFTFDLTFDPQFTAK
+223 LTFSGLYPHGDYYIK
-238 GERIP
+238 
-243 VDRAFELDGQTFTL
+243 ELS
-257 TEAEVYPTHVRIN
+257 V
-270 VVGDEANTAWLK
+270 
-282 GLDFYLENED
+282 
-292 GERFDA
+292 
-298 VSSGITA
+298 
-305 SGDTDSPAMV
+305 
-315 SYRLESSWFSG
+315 
-326 SDHLTVH
+326 
-333 ITGARWLDKDRQRV
+333 
-347 YVDLAQGTAPWL
+347 
-359 PEGVE
+359 
-364 LTSAQLRPDGW
+364 PDGW
-375 LLGAQTYPVT
+375 LLSAQTYPVT
-385 LTPDHKASGE
+385 LTPNHKASGE

-410 MYTPVTLTKTDIT
+410 IYTPVTLTKTDIT

-499 DEVNRVTLKKIRQNG
+499 DEVNRVMLKKIRQNG

-523 LFNDQGDQVQ
+523 LFNEQGDQVQ

-549 YGRYTIR
+549 YGRYAIR

-564 HPSAGTWEVTVDGT
+564 HPSAGTWEMTVDGA

-606 DQHVIAGVC
+606 DQHDIAGVR

-685 NRPIQGV
+685 NRPIQGI

-774 PEQTGEEAPP
+774 PEQTEEEAPS

>member
-1 MNRNAE
+1 MICFTKRFVFLGLCAILFFGLIAILMLPMTARAVTTGDAATVTLNVTNTPVRGDVLLEKTGLQLVRFEDEQDAYGNTVMRPVFQNGYLAGAVFELRAAE
-7 YTALLAELEQTP
+7 DIVGKEGSVFYRKDELIET
-19 PALEYTVQR
+19 LT
-28 ALARNQTSQR
+28 TS
-38 KRRLLGIPLG
+38 KTGSVKSKVLPLG
-48 SLAVCFTAFVL
+48 KYSLTEISAPDGYVLDATPHPFTL
-59 LVNLFPPFAAACGR
+59 
-73 IPLLRDLA
+73 
-81 QAVSWSPSLSA
+81 A
-92 AVENEYVQPI
+92 AVDQQTAMVEVKVSAGNAYLPVRVTLRKQKEN
-102 GLSRTENGIT
+102 LLLTET
-112 ATVQHVIVDQKQVNI
+112 ADGMIHQTVETVP
-127 FFTLE
+127 
-132 GEGYESLSAEMPEF
+132 GEGFVFGLFSRDVITYGDS
-146 FPVQKCGI
+146 QK
-154 LGSDFRRAPGTLLR
+154 LPANTL
-168 FSLDYVDGDVPDG
+168 
-181 FTMTFA
+181 MA
-187 VTGERAEGEETPAAP
+187 TGATDSQGN
-202 DRAYEDELLS
+202 
-212 PAPEGEAEILA
+212 
-223 EFTFDLTFDPQFTAK
+223 LTFSGLYPHGDYYIK
-238 GERIP
+238 
-243 VDRAFELDGQTFTL
+243 ELS
-257 TEAEVYPTHVRIN
+257 V
-270 VVGDEANTAWLK
+270 
-282 GLDFYLENED
+282 
-292 GERFDA
+292 
-298 VSSGITA
+298 
-305 SGDTDSPAMV
+305 
-315 SYRLESSWFSG
+315 
-326 SDHLTVH
+326 
-333 ITGARWLDKDRQRV
+333 
-347 YVDLAQGTAPWL
+347 
-359 PEGVE
+359 
-364 LTSAQLRPDGW
+364 PDGW
-375 LLGAQTYPVT
+375 LLSAQTYPVT

-458 VVPGTYTFKETYA
+458 IVPGTYTFKETYA

-523 LFNDQGDQVQ
+523 LFDSEGTKVQ

-549 YGRYTIR
+549 YGRYAIR

-564 HPSAGTWEVTVDGT
+564 HPSAKTWEVTVDGT

-591 EDAPGRIRILKQDEL
+591 EDAPGRIRILKQDAL
-606 DQHVIAGVC
+606 DQHVIAGVR

-656 HAAPTGYEETLWSE
+656 HAVPTGYEETLWSE

-685 NRPIQGV
+685 NRPIQGI

>member
-1 MNRNAE
+1 MICFTKRFVFLGLCAILFFGLIAILMLPMAARAVTTGDAATVTLNVTNTPVRGDVLLEKTGLQLVRFEDEQDAYGNTVMRPVFQNGYLAGAVFELRAAE
-7 YTALLAELEQTP
+7 DIVGREGSVFYRKDELIETLTTSKTGSVKSKVLPLGKYSLTEISAPDGYVLDATPHPFTLAAVDQQTALVEVKVSADNTYLPVRVTLRKQKENLLLTETADGMIHQTV
-19 PALEYTVQR
+19 ETV
-28 ALARNQTSQR
+28 
-38 KRRLLGIPLG
+38 P
-48 SLAVCFTAFVL
+48 
-59 LVNLFPPFAAACGR
+59 
-73 IPLLRDLA
+73 
-81 QAVSWSPSLSA
+81 
-92 AVENEYVQPI
+92 
-102 GLSRTENGIT
+102 
-112 ATVQHVIVDQKQVNI
+112 
-127 FFTLE
+127 
-132 GEGYESLSAEMPEF
+132 GEGFVFGLFNRDVITYGDSQKLPANTLMATGATDSQGNLTFSGLYPHGDYYIKELS
-146 FPVQKCGI
+146 
-154 LGSDFRRAPGTLLR
+154 
-168 FSLDYVDGDVPDG
+168 VPDG
-181 FTMTFA
+181 WM
-187 VTGERAEGEETPAAP
+187 
-202 DRAYEDELLS
+202 LS
-212 PAPEGEAEILA
+212 
-223 EFTFDLTFDPQFTAK
+223 
-238 GERIP
+238 
-243 VDRAFELDGQTFTL
+243 
-257 TEAEVYPTHVRIN
+257 TE
-270 VVGDEANTAWLK
+270 K
-282 GLDFYLENED
+282 
-292 GERFDA
+292 
-298 VSSGITA
+298 
-305 SGDTDSPAMV
+305 
-315 SYRLESSWFSG
+315 
-326 SDHLTVH
+326 
-333 ITGARWLDKDRQRV
+333 
-347 YVDLAQGTAPWL
+347 
-359 PEGVE
+359 
-364 LTSAQLRPDGW
+364 
-375 LLGAQTYPVT
+375 YPVT
-385 LTPDHKASGE
+385 LTSANKAVSE
-395 NVITVYLDQPILNRL
+395 NVITVYLENTILNRL
-410 MYTPVTLTKTDIT
+410 IYTPVTITKTDIT
-423 GAEKLPGALI
+423 GAKKLPGALI
-433 EVYDAEGN
+433 EVYDSDGN
-441 IIYREYTDANG
+441 TIYREYTNENG
-452 EIPDIP
+452 EIPNIP
-458 VVPGTYTFKETYA
+458 VVPGTDTFKETYA

-564 HPSAGTWEVTVDGT
+564 HPSAKTWEVTVDGT

-606 DQHVIAGVC
+606 DQHDIAGVR

-685 NRPIQGV
+685 NRPIQGI

-774 PEQTGEEAPP
+774 PEQTGEEARP

>member
-1 MNRNAE
+1 MICFTKRFVFLGLCAILFFGLIAILMLPMTARAVTTGDAATVTLNVTNTPVRGDVLLEKTGMQLVRFEDEQDAYGNTVMRPVFQNGYLAGAVFELRAAE
-7 YTALLAELEQTP
+7 DIVGKEGSVFYRKDELIETLTTSKTGSVKSRVLPLGKYSLTEISAPDGYVLDATPHPFTLAAVDQQTALVEVKVSAGNTYLPVRVTLRKQKENLLLTETADGMIHQTV
-19 PALEYTVQR
+19 ETV
-28 ALARNQTSQR
+28 
-38 KRRLLGIPLG
+38 P
-48 SLAVCFTAFVL
+48 
-59 LVNLFPPFAAACGR
+59 
-73 IPLLRDLA
+73 
-81 QAVSWSPSLSA
+81 
-92 AVENEYVQPI
+92 
-102 GLSRTENGIT
+102 
-112 ATVQHVIVDQKQVNI
+112 
-127 FFTLE
+127 
-132 GEGYESLSAEMPEF
+132 GEGFVFGLFNRDVIPYGDS
-146 FPVQKCGI
+146 QK
-154 LGSDFRRAPGTLLR
+154 LPANTL
-168 FSLDYVDGDVPDG
+168 
-181 FTMTFA
+181 MA
-187 VTGERAEGEETPAAP
+187 TGATDSQGN
-202 DRAYEDELLS
+202 
-212 PAPEGEAEILA
+212 
-223 EFTFDLTFDPQFTAK
+223 LTFSGLYPHGDYYIK
-238 GERIP
+238 
-243 VDRAFELDGQTFTL
+243 ELS
-257 TEAEVYPTHVRIN
+257 V
-270 VVGDEANTAWLK
+270 
-282 GLDFYLENED
+282 
-292 GERFDA
+292 
-298 VSSGITA
+298 
-305 SGDTDSPAMV
+305 
-315 SYRLESSWFSG
+315 
-326 SDHLTVH
+326 
-333 ITGARWLDKDRQRV
+333 
-347 YVDLAQGTAPWL
+347 
-359 PEGVE
+359 
-364 LTSAQLRPDGW
+364 PDGW

-385 LTPDHKASGE
+385 LTPNHKASGE

-410 MYTPVTLTKTDIT
+410 IYTPVTLTKTEIT

-452 EIPDIP
+452 EIPNIP

-523 LFNDQGDQVQ
+523 LFDSEGTKVQ

-564 HPSAGTWEVTVDGT
+564 HPSAKTWEVTVDGT

-606 DQHVIAGVC
+606 DQHVIAGVR

-670 KITVGMDEIVSRTVT
+670 KITVGMDELVSRTVT
-685 NRPIQGV
+685 NRPIQGI

-747 TWGEYEVTET
+747 TWGEYEVMET

-774 PEQTGEEAPP
+774 PEQTEEEAPS

>member
-1 MNRNAE
+1 MICFTKRFVFLGLCAILFFGLIAILMLPMTARAVTTGDAATVTLNVTNTPVRGDVLLEKTGMQLVRFEDEQDAYGNTVMRPVFQNGYLAE
-7 YTALLAELEQTP
+7 AVFELRAAEDIVGKEGSVFYRKDELIETLTTSKTGSVKSKVLPLGKYALTEISAPDGYVLDAKPHPFTLAAVDQQTALVEVKVSAGNTYLPARVTLRKQKENLLLTETADGMIHQTV
-19 PALEYTVQR
+19 ETV
-28 ALARNQTSQR
+28 
-38 KRRLLGIPLG
+38 P
-48 SLAVCFTAFVL
+48 
-59 LVNLFPPFAAACGR
+59 
-73 IPLLRDLA
+73 
-81 QAVSWSPSLSA
+81 
-92 AVENEYVQPI
+92 
-102 GLSRTENGIT
+102 
-112 ATVQHVIVDQKQVNI
+112 
-127 FFTLE
+127 
-132 GEGYESLSAEMPEF
+132 GEGFVFGLFNRDVITYGDS
-146 FPVQKCGI
+146 QK
-154 LGSDFRRAPGTLLR
+154 LPANTL
-168 FSLDYVDGDVPDG
+168 
-181 FTMTFA
+181 MA
-187 VTGERAEGEETPAAP
+187 TGATDSQGN
-202 DRAYEDELLS
+202 
-212 PAPEGEAEILA
+212 
-223 EFTFDLTFDPQFTAK
+223 LTFSGLYPHGDYYIK
-238 GERIP
+238 
-243 VDRAFELDGQTFTL
+243 ELS
-257 TEAEVYPTHVRIN
+257 V
-270 VVGDEANTAWLK
+270 
-282 GLDFYLENED
+282 
-292 GERFDA
+292 
-298 VSSGITA
+298 
-305 SGDTDSPAMV
+305 
-315 SYRLESSWFSG
+315 
-326 SDHLTVH
+326 
-333 ITGARWLDKDRQRV
+333 
-347 YVDLAQGTAPWL
+347 
-359 PEGVE
+359 
-364 LTSAQLRPDGW
+364 PDGW

-395 NVITVYLDQPILNRL
+395 DVITVYLDQPILNRL
-410 MYTPVTLTKTDIT
+410 IYTPVTLTKTDIT

-452 EIPDIP
+452 EIPNIP

-523 LFNDQGDQVQ
+523 LFNEQGDQVQ

-564 HPSAGTWEVTVDGT
+564 HPSAKTWEVTVDGT

-606 DQHVIAGVC
+606 DQHVIAGVR

-670 KITVGMDEIVSRTVT
+670 RITVGMDELVSRTVT
-685 NRPIQGV
+685 NRPIQGI

-715 ISGLP
+715 VSGLP

>member
-1 MNRNAE
+1 MICFTKRFVLPGLCAILFLGLIAILMLPMAARAVTTSDAE
-7 YTALLAELEQTP
+7 TVTLNVTNTPVRGDVLLEKTGLQLVRFEDEQDVYGNTVMRPVFQNGYLAGAVFELRAAEDIVGREGSVFYRKDELIET
-19 PALEYTVQR
+19 LT
-28 ALARNQTSQR
+28 TSKTGSVKSR
-38 KRRLLGIPLG
+38 VLPLG
-48 SLAVCFTAFVL
+48 KYSLTEISAPDGYVLDATPHPFTL
-59 LVNLFPPFAAACGR
+59 
-73 IPLLRDLA
+73 
-81 QAVSWSPSLSA
+81 A
-92 AVENEYVQPI
+92 AVDQQTAMVEVKVSAGNTYLPVRVTLRKQKEN
-102 GLSRTENGIT
+102 LLLTET
-112 ATVQHVIVDQKQVNI
+112 ADGMIHQTVETVP
-127 FFTLE
+127 
-132 GEGYESLSAEMPEF
+132 GEGFVFGLFNRDVITYGDS
-146 FPVQKCGI
+146 QK
-154 LGSDFRRAPGTLLR
+154 LPANTL
-168 FSLDYVDGDVPDG
+168 
-181 FTMTFA
+181 MA
-187 VTGERAEGEETPAAP
+187 TGATDSQGN
-202 DRAYEDELLS
+202 
-212 PAPEGEAEILA
+212 
-223 EFTFDLTFDPQFTAK
+223 LTFSGLYPHGDYYIK
-238 GERIP
+238 
-243 VDRAFELDGQTFTL
+243 ELS
-257 TEAEVYPTHVRIN
+257 V
-270 VVGDEANTAWLK
+270 
-282 GLDFYLENED
+282 
-292 GERFDA
+292 
-298 VSSGITA
+298 
-305 SGDTDSPAMV
+305 
-315 SYRLESSWFSG
+315 
-326 SDHLTVH
+326 
-333 ITGARWLDKDRQRV
+333 
-347 YVDLAQGTAPWL
+347 
-359 PEGVE
+359 
-364 LTSAQLRPDGW
+364 PDGW

-385 LTPDHKASGE
+385 LTPNHKASGE

-533 EATSD
+533 EAVSA

-564 HPSAGTWEVTVDGT
+564 HPSAKTWKVTVDGT

-606 DQHVIAGVC
+606 DQHVIEGVR

-630 VAQMTTNEQGIAESP
+630 VAQMTTNEQGMAESP

-685 NRPIQGV
+685 NRPIQGI

-774 PEQTGEEAPP
+774 PEQTEEEAPS

>member
-1 MNRNAE
+1 MICFTKRFVFLGLCAILFLGLIAILMLPMTARAVTAGDAATVTLNVTNTPVRGDVLLEKTGMQLVRFEDEQDAYGNTVMRPVFQNGYLAGAVFELRAAE
-7 YTALLAELEQTP
+7 DIVGKEGSVFYRKDELIETLTTSKTGPVKSRVLPLGKYSLTEISAPDGYVLDATPHPFTLAAVDQQTALVEVKVSAGNTYLPVRVTLRKQKENLLLTETADGMIHQIVE
-19 PALEYTVQR
+19 TV
-28 ALARNQTSQR
+28 
-38 KRRLLGIPLG
+38 P
-48 SLAVCFTAFVL
+48 
-59 LVNLFPPFAAACGR
+59 
-73 IPLLRDLA
+73 
-81 QAVSWSPSLSA
+81 
-92 AVENEYVQPI
+92 
-102 GLSRTENGIT
+102 
-112 ATVQHVIVDQKQVNI
+112 
-127 FFTLE
+127 
-132 GEGYESLSAEMPEF
+132 GEGFVFGLFSRDVITYGDS
-146 FPVQKCGI
+146 QK
-154 LGSDFRRAPGTLLR
+154 LPANTL
-168 FSLDYVDGDVPDG
+168 
-181 FTMTFA
+181 MA
-187 VTGERAEGEETPAAP
+187 TGATDSQGN
-202 DRAYEDELLS
+202 
-212 PAPEGEAEILA
+212 
-223 EFTFDLTFDPQFTAK
+223 LTFSGLYPHGDYYIK
-238 GERIP
+238 
-243 VDRAFELDGQTFTL
+243 ELS
-257 TEAEVYPTHVRIN
+257 VPN
-270 VVGDEANTAWLK
+270 
-282 GLDFYLENED
+282 
-292 GERFDA
+292 
-298 VSSGITA
+298 
-305 SGDTDSPAMV
+305 
-315 SYRLESSWFSG
+315 
-326 SDHLTVH
+326 
-333 ITGARWLDKDRQRV
+333 
-347 YVDLAQGTAPWL
+347 
-359 PEGVE
+359 
-364 LTSAQLRPDGW
+364 GW

-385 LTPDHKASGE
+385 LTPNHKASGE

-410 MYTPVTLTKTDIT
+410 IYTPVTLTKTDIT

-523 LFNDQGDQVQ
+523 LFNEQGDQVQ

-564 HPSAGTWEVTVDGT
+564 HPSAKTWEMTIDGT

-606 DQHVIAGVC
+606 DQHTIAGVQ
-615 FDIYSVDEAGNAADC
+615 FDIYSVDEDGNAMDR
-630 VAQMTTNEQGIAESP
+630 VAQMTTNEHGIAESP

-670 KITVGMDEIVSRTVT
+670 KITVGMDELVSRTVT
-685 NRPIQGV
+685 NRPIQGI

-715 ISGLP
+715 ILGLP

-774 PEQTGEEAPP
+774 PEQTEEEAPS

>member
-1 MNRNAE
+1 MTCFTKRFVFLGLCAILFFGLIAILMLPMAARAVTISDAATVTLNVTNTPVRGDVLLEKTGLQLVRFEDEQDAYGNTVMRPVFQNGYLAGAVFELRAAE
-7 YTALLAELEQTP
+7 DIVGREGSMFYRKDELIETLTTSKTGSVKSRVLPLGKYSLTEISAPDGYVLDATPHPFTLAAVDQQTALVEVKVSAGNTYLPVRVTLRKQKENLLLTETADGMIHQTV
-19 PALEYTVQR
+19 ETV
-28 ALARNQTSQR
+28 
-38 KRRLLGIPLG
+38 P
-48 SLAVCFTAFVL
+48 
-59 LVNLFPPFAAACGR
+59 
-73 IPLLRDLA
+73 
-81 QAVSWSPSLSA
+81 
-92 AVENEYVQPI
+92 
-102 GLSRTENGIT
+102 
-112 ATVQHVIVDQKQVNI
+112 
-127 FFTLE
+127 
-132 GEGYESLSAEMPEF
+132 GEGFVFGLFNRDVIAYGDS
-146 FPVQKCGI
+146 QK
-154 LGSDFRRAPGTLLR
+154 LPANTL
-168 FSLDYVDGDVPDG
+168 
-181 FTMTFA
+181 MA
-187 VTGERAEGEETPAAP
+187 TGATDSQGN
-202 DRAYEDELLS
+202 
-212 PAPEGEAEILA
+212 
-223 EFTFDLTFDPQFTAK
+223 LTFSGLYPHGDYYIK
-238 GERIP
+238 
-243 VDRAFELDGQTFTL
+243 ELS
-257 TEAEVYPTHVRIN
+257 V
-270 VVGDEANTAWLK
+270 
-282 GLDFYLENED
+282 
-292 GERFDA
+292 
-298 VSSGITA
+298 
-305 SGDTDSPAMV
+305 
-315 SYRLESSWFSG
+315 
-326 SDHLTVH
+326 
-333 ITGARWLDKDRQRV
+333 
-347 YVDLAQGTAPWL
+347 
-359 PEGVE
+359 
-364 LTSAQLRPDGW
+364 PDGW
-375 LLGAQTYPVT
+375 LLSAQTYPVT

-410 MYTPVTLTKTDIT
+410 IYTPVTLTKTDIT
-423 GAEKLPGALI
+423 GEEKLPGALI

-523 LFNDQGDQVQ
+523 LFDSEGTKVQ

-549 YGRYTIR
+549 YGRYAIR

-564 HPSAGTWEVTVDGT
+564 HPSAQTWEVTVDGT

-606 DQHVIAGVC
+606 DQHVIAGVR

-670 KITVGMDEIVSRTVT
+670 KITVGMDELVSRTVT

>member
-1 MNRNAE
+1 MTCFTKRFVFPGLCAILFLGLIAILMLPMAARAVTISDAATVTLNVTNTPVRGDVLLEKTGMQLVRFEDEQDAYGNTVMRPVFQNGYLAGAVFELRAAE
-7 YTALLAELEQTP
+7 DIVGKEGSVFYRKDELIETLTTSKTGSVKSKVLPLGKYSLTEISAPDGYVLDATPHPFTLAAVDQQTALVEVKVSAGNTYLPVRVTLRKQKENLLLTETADGMIHQTV
-19 PALEYTVQR
+19 ETV
-28 ALARNQTSQR
+28 
-38 KRRLLGIPLG
+38 P
-48 SLAVCFTAFVL
+48 
-59 LVNLFPPFAAACGR
+59 
-73 IPLLRDLA
+73 
-81 QAVSWSPSLSA
+81 
-92 AVENEYVQPI
+92 
-102 GLSRTENGIT
+102 
-112 ATVQHVIVDQKQVNI
+112 
-127 FFTLE
+127 
-132 GEGYESLSAEMPEF
+132 GEGFVFGLFNRDVITYGDS
-146 FPVQKCGI
+146 QK
-154 LGSDFRRAPGTLLR
+154 LPANTL
-168 FSLDYVDGDVPDG
+168 
-181 FTMTFA
+181 MA
-187 VTGERAEGEETPAAP
+187 TGATDSQGN
-202 DRAYEDELLS
+202 
-212 PAPEGEAEILA
+212 
-223 EFTFDLTFDPQFTAK
+223 LTFSGLYPHGDYYIK
-238 GERIP
+238 
-243 VDRAFELDGQTFTL
+243 ELS
-257 TEAEVYPTHVRIN
+257 V
-270 VVGDEANTAWLK
+270 
-282 GLDFYLENED
+282 
-292 GERFDA
+292 
-298 VSSGITA
+298 
-305 SGDTDSPAMV
+305 
-315 SYRLESSWFSG
+315 
-326 SDHLTVH
+326 
-333 ITGARWLDKDRQRV
+333 
-347 YVDLAQGTAPWL
+347 
-359 PEGVE
+359 
-364 LTSAQLRPDGW
+364 PDGW

-410 MYTPVTLTKTDIT
+410 IYTPVTLTKTEIT

-523 LFNDQGDQVQ
+523 LFNELGDQVQ

-564 HPSAGTWEVTVDGT
+564 HPSAQTWEVTVDGT

-606 DQHVIAGVC
+606 DQHVIAGVR

-670 KITVGMDEIVSRTVT
+670 KITVGMDEIVSHTVT
-685 NRPIQGV
+685 NRPIQGI

>member
-1 MNRNAE
+1 MTCFTKRFVFLGLCAILFFGLIAILMLPMAARAVTISDAATVTLNVTNTPVRGDVLLEKTGLQLVRFEDEQDAYGNTVMRPVFQNGYLAGAVFELRAAE
-7 YTALLAELEQTP
+7 DIVGKEGSVFYRKDELIET
-19 PALEYTVQR
+19 LT
-28 ALARNQTSQR
+28 TS
-38 KRRLLGIPLG
+38 KTGSVKSKVLPLG
-48 SLAVCFTAFVL
+48 KYSLTEISAPDGYVLDATPHPFTL
-59 LVNLFPPFAAACGR
+59 
-73 IPLLRDLA
+73 
-81 QAVSWSPSLSA
+81 A
-92 AVENEYVQPI
+92 AVDQQTAMVEVKVSAGNTYLPVRVTLRKQKEN
-102 GLSRTENGIT
+102 LLLTET
-112 ATVQHVIVDQKQVNI
+112 ADGMIHQTVETVP
-127 FFTLE
+127 
-132 GEGYESLSAEMPEF
+132 GEGFVFGLFNRDVITYGDS
-146 FPVQKCGI
+146 QK
-154 LGSDFRRAPGTLLR
+154 LPANTL
-168 FSLDYVDGDVPDG
+168 
-181 FTMTFA
+181 MA
-187 VTGERAEGEETPAAP
+187 TGATDSQGN
-202 DRAYEDELLS
+202 
-212 PAPEGEAEILA
+212 
-223 EFTFDLTFDPQFTAK
+223 LTFSGLYPHGDYYIK
-238 GERIP
+238 
-243 VDRAFELDGQTFTL
+243 ELS
-257 TEAEVYPTHVRIN
+257 V
-270 VVGDEANTAWLK
+270 
-282 GLDFYLENED
+282 
-292 GERFDA
+292 
-298 VSSGITA
+298 
-305 SGDTDSPAMV
+305 
-315 SYRLESSWFSG
+315 
-326 SDHLTVH
+326 
-333 ITGARWLDKDRQRV
+333 
-347 YVDLAQGTAPWL
+347 
-359 PEGVE
+359 
-364 LTSAQLRPDGW
+364 PDGW

-410 MYTPVTLTKTDIT
+410 IYTPVTLTKTDIT
-423 GAEKLPGALI
+423 GAKKLPGALI
-433 EVYDAEGN
+433 EIYDAEGS
-441 IIYREYTDANG
+441 IIYREYTNENG
-452 EIPDIP
+452 EIPNIP

-471 PSGYALNTAIKTFTV
+471 PSGYTLNTAIKTFTV
-486 TADGQVHGDTVIR
+486 TADGKVTGDTVIR
-499 DEVNRVTLKKIRQNG
+499 DELNKIMMRKTKQNG

-564 HPSAGTWEVTVDGT
+564 HPSAKTWEVTVDGT
-578 YQNPIGL
+578 YQNSIGL

-606 DQHVIAGVC
+606 DQHVIAGVR
-615 FDIYSVDEAGNAADC
+615 FDIYSVDEAGNAVDC

-670 KITVGMDEIVSRTVT
+670 KITVSMDEIVSRTVT
-685 NRPIQGV
+685 NRPIQGI
-692 LRIVKTDS
+692 LRIIKTDS